1 MQASSKA
8 DLYLILVTLMA
19 AISWMFSHE
28 ALQLMPPLL
37 FIGTRFLMAGLLL
50 AAIGHASL
58 RQLSFYQWRRGL
70 SVGLVF
76 GMAMSCWIMGLKN
89 ATHVGEGAF
98 LTSLAVVLVPVMGR
112 LFFAESAPAS
122 TWLALPV
129 AVTGLALLAVPGG
142 MNLAPWQLYFIGAAS
157 LFAFYYNLN
166 TRAAN
171 HGRVRGRDGL
181 WQDIERIP
189 AVALTS
195 LALLAVGA
203 LALTLSLLLEQPD
216 IRATQLGWPL
226 VGWVTASALIGT
238 AGRFLLQTHAQSLST
253 HSHGVVI
260 MVVEPVW
267 TAVIAALWIG
277 ESMAPI
283 QFAGCGLIFAAL
295 LVTRWRA
302 LRTLL
307 KAAMG

>member
-8 DLYLILVTLMA
+8 DIYLIIVTLMA

-37 FIGTRFLMAGLLL
+37 FIGIRFLMAGALL
-50 AAIGHASL
+50 AMIGQTAL
-58 RQLSFYQWRRGL
+58 KKLSFYQWRRGL

-76 GMAMSCWIMGLKN
+76 GMAMSCWVMGLKN

-112 LFFAESAPAS
+112 IFFAESAPAS

-129 AVTGLALLAVPGG
+129 AVTGLALLSVPGG
-142 MNLAPWQLYFIGAAS
+142 MQLATWQLFFIGAAS

-171 HGRVRGRDGL
+171 HGRVRGRDGQ
-181 WQDIERIP
+181 WQAIERIP

-203 LALTLSLLLEQPD
+203 LALTLSLLLEQEA
-216 IRATQLGWPL
+216 IRATRPGWTL
-226 VGWVTASALIGT
+226 AGWVIASAVIGT

-267 TAVIAALWIG
+267 TALIAALWIG
-277 ESMAPI
+277 ESMQPI
-283 QFAGCGLIFAAL
+283 QFAGCVVIFAAL

-307 KAAMG
+307 KSGLG

>member
-1 MQASSKA
+1 MNASSKA
-8 DLYLILVTLMA
+8 DIYLVIVTLMA

-28 ALQLMPPLL
+28 ALKLMPPQL
-37 FIGTRFLMAGLLL
+37 FIGVRFLMAGLLL
-50 AAIGHASL
+50 AL
-58 RQLSFYQWRRGL
+58 LDLDTLKRLSFYQIRRGL
-70 SVGLVF
+70 TVGLVF
-76 GMAMSCWIMGLKN
+76 GVAMSCWIMGLKH

-98 LTSLAVVLVPVMGR
+98 LTSLAVVLVPVMAR
-112 LFFAESAPAS
+112 LFFGESAPAS

-129 AVTGLALLAVPGG
+129 AVTGLALLAVPSG
-142 MNLAPWQLYFIGAAS
+142 MELAPWQLFFIGAAS

-171 HGRVRGRDGL
+171 HGRVRGPDGQ
-181 WQDIERIP
+181 WQTIERIP
-189 AVALTS
+189 AMALTS

-203 LALTLSLLLEQPD
+203 LALCLSLILERPEIQE
-216 IRATQLGWPL
+216 TVVTWPL
-226 VGWVTASALIGT
+226 VGWVTASAIIGT

-267 TAVIAALWIG
+267 TAIMAALWIG
-277 ESMAPI
+277 ESMSAV
-283 QFAGCGLIFAAL
+283 QLAGCAVIFAAL

-302 LRTLL
+302 LRGML
-307 KAAMG
+307 KSVLG